1 MPKGTAIQLNDSVT
15 GGELFDLKIQVQ
27 RDQSGKILSGLCIGQ
42 TTEQNQAL
50 LLILHPGES
59 KEYPTIGVGL
69 GDCLLDDDLLEYRHS
84 VRRNFAAD
92 GLQISKLDLY
102 DLKKID
108 IKAAY

>member
-1 MPKGTAIQLNDSVT
+1 MPKATAIQLNDSSST
-15 GGELFDLKIQVQ
+15 GQLFDLKIAVQ
-27 RDQSGKILSGLCIGQ
+27 RDTEGKIVSGLCIGQ

-50 LLILHPGES
+50 LLLIHPGES
-59 KEYPTIGVGL
+59 KEFPTLGVGL
-69 GDCLLDDDLLEYRHS
+69 GDCLLDDDLLEYRHA

-92 GLQISKLDLY
+92 GLQISKLNLY